1 MGGCEDQDLGRV
13 SEEPGMSPLCVVQQ
27 GFPHSLHNTRGAKAP
42 LIYSIIPQ
50 LKIMFFNFFPP
61 KVVLSVGKF
70 PKVSIS
76 KRNIVSWSY
85 IIH

>member
-1 MGGCEDQDLGRV
+1 M
-13 SEEPGMSPLCVVQQ
+13 VQQ
-27 GFPHSLHNTRGAKAP
+27 GLPFFLHNTRSAKAP

-50 LKIMFFNFFPP
+50 LKIMSLNFFPP

-70 PKVSIS
+70 PKASIS
-76 KRNIVSWSY
+76 KRNIVSWSD